1 MGLSPLV
8 GDCRIRQNNPAKEPA
23 MNSIYVTLYIFGLD
37 LTDRFR
43 NEDRGA
49 TAVEYGLLVG
59 LIAVVIIVGVTAF
72 GKNLNGLFN
81 STSSSI

>member
-1 MGLSPLV
+1 
-8 GDCRIRQNNPAKEPA
+8 

-37 LTDRFR
+37 LKDRFR

-59 LIAVVIIVGVTAF
+59 LIAVVIITAVALL
-72 GKNLNGLFN
+72 GTNLNGLFN
-81 STSSSI
+81 KSASTV